1 MKCFKAFRT
10 IALILGFSL
19 FTFSCATNKL
29 AASKLGSSKNHVFTL
44 ADISVSAQ
52 TVPKGILVTFSNF
65 SNIPQDIDTLRVT
78 FSDCG
83 KNSEPDWRKM
93 DRVATFKYL
102 HDYYYNSH
110 SENIIKQVR
119 KTGKVVF
126 PFVETGH
133 KYSISAI
140 FIDKKG
146 FVKSMD
152 ANCIAAG
159 GIYFNKNIN
168 ITLNKAHTGIS
179 LSSKPEF
186 APNAKVEIKKLT
198 YHIVSCTDG
207 FLSAIGSDSTDDL
220 SWEFEPKFKKQ
231 LKENGLTKGNYPTYV
246 GANINIIHNNVS
258 WVLEIAKSPI
268 FTYSL

>member
-1 MKCFKAFRT
+1 MKHFKALGIISLF
-10 IALILGFSL
+10 LGFSIVNFGCTL
-19 FTFSCATNKL
+19 NKF
-29 AASKLGSSKNHVFTL
+29 ASSNLTANKNHVYTL

-52 TVPKGILVTFSNF
+52 PVPKGILVTFSNF

-93 DRVATFKYL
+93 DRVTTFKYL
-102 HDYYYNSH
+102 HDYYYNSY
-110 SENIIKQVR
+110 SENILLQVR

-152 ANCIAAG
+152 ANCIANG
-159 GIYFNKNIN
+159 GIYINKNLDIS
-168 ITLNKAHTGIS
+168 LNRAHTGIS
-179 LSSKPEF
+179 LSSKPTF
-186 APNAKVEIKKLT
+186 APNTKVEIKKLT

-220 SWEFEPKFKKQ
+220 VWEFEPKFRKQ
-231 LKENGLTKGNYPTYV
+231 LRENGLTKGNYPTYV
-246 GANINIIHNNVS
+246 GANINIVHNHVS

>member
-1 MKCFKAFRT
+1 MRHFKAFG
-10 IALILGFSL
+10 IISLILGFSL
-19 FTFSCATNKL
+19 VTFGCATNGP
-29 AASKLGSSKNHVFTL
+29 GSSKNITL
-44 ADISVSAQ
+44 SDIKVAAQ
-52 TVPKGILVTFSNF
+52 TTPKGILVTFSNF

-93 DRVATFKYL
+93 DRIATFKYL
-102 HDYYYNSH
+102 HDYFYNSH

-126 PFVETGH
+126 PFVENGH

-152 ANCIAAG
+152 TDCIADG
-159 GIYFNKNIN
+159 GIYINKNIN
-168 ITLNKAHTGIS
+168 LALNRARTGIS
-179 LSSKPEF
+179 LSSKPSF

-198 YHIVSCTDG
+198 YHIVSCTEG
-207 FLSAIGSDSTDDL
+207 FLSAIGSEATDDL
-220 SWEFEPKFKKQ
+220 FWEFEPKFKKQ
-231 LKENGLTKGNYPTYV
+231 
-246 GANINIIHNNVS
+246 
-258 WVLEIAKSPI
+258 
-268 FTYSL
+268 

>member
-1 MKCFKAFRT
+1 MKHFKVFRT

-19 FTFSCATNKL
+19 FTFGCAT
-29 AASKLGSSKNHVFTL
+29 SKLGSSKNHVFTL
-44 ADISVSAQ
+44 ADIRISAQ

-102 HDYYYNSH
+102 HDYNYNSY

-133 KYSISAI
+133 KYNISAI

-152 ANCIAAG
+152 TDCIADG
-159 GIYFNKNIN
+159 GIYINKNIN
-168 ITLNKAHTGIS
+168 LALNRARTGIS

-186 APNAKVEIKKLT
+186 PSNAKVEIKKLT

-220 SWEFEPKFKKQ
+220 FWEFEPKFKKQ
-231 LKENGLTKGNYPTYV
+231 LKENGLTKGSYPTYV
-246 GANINIIHNNVS
+246 GANLNIIHNNIS
-258 WVLEIAKSPI
+258 WILEIAKSPI